1 MCLGFLFYNLCTK
14 HKEGLFLSTVIFD
27 GPLLSA
33 LKEDVNCLSRASQL
47 SSDAVMR
54 WILDKQYTV
63 SIFEAVVSGKALF
76 LVKYGGLGLS

>member
-1 MCLGFLFYNLCTK
+1 LGFLFYNLCTE
-14 HKEGLFLSTVIFD
+14 HEEGLFLSTAITG

-54 WILDKQYTV
+54 WIWINNDQLLHLKLWYH
-63 SIFEAVVSGKALF
+63 EKAPF
-76 LVKYGGLGLS
+76 LVSMEE